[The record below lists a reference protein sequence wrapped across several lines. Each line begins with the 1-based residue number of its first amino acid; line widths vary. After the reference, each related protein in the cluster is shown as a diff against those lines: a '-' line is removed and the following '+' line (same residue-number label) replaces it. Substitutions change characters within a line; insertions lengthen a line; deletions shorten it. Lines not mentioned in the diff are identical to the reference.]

1 MTHFTLTRRHVLLG
15 GLAAAAL
22 LPHAGFAQTGTTAA
36 GTPKS
41 GGTLRI
47 SHSTRIAT
55 LNVLNLSGPAE
66 YPVADMIYSGLTRI
80 GLDNKPHPD
89 LATSWEA
96 SDDAS
101 EFTFHL
107 RDNVTF
113 HDGQPFTADDVV
125 ATFKAILNPDVPA
138 AARSVLDM
146 VDAIEAVNLLTVRF
160 KLKTPFADLP
170 FSTAHANA
178 RILSKAALEK
188 PLTELDTKANGT
200 GPFKLET
207 YDSAR
212 MVRLVKNETY
222 YQEGKPY
229 LDAVEMLLF
238 PDLTAETANFLSG
251 QTDIMLTVQQADF
264 QRIAGAA
271 GVEAKRVPAG
281 RYVCVVMRQDQKPWD
296 DVRVRKALSMAVDR
310 GLLVDV
316 ILEGLGRPA
325 YDSIVAPELEFATD
339 KPEIAYDPEG
349 AKKLL
354 AEAGYPD
361 GLKLTLVA
369 SDRPAIRAQ
378 TAIALKQTAA
388 AGGFDLTIQTMPHD
402 TYLANVWQKGAFYIG
417 YWGMQP
423 TIDATYN
430 LLLTS
435 DASYEDTAWK
445 NKEFDALVAKGRA
458 TVDPAERARIYAEA
472 QALEL
477 EDRPYIVP
485 FFEDVLTANRDG
497 TENWSVAPIS
507 RYFYV
512 EDVWLDRA

>member
-15 GLAAAAL
+15 GLASAAL
-22 LPHAGFAQTGTTAA
+22 LPMRGTALAQS
-36 GTPKS
+36 GTPQA

-55 LNVLNLSGPAE
+55 LNVLSLSGPAE
-66 YPVADMIYSGLTRI
+66 YPCIDMIYSGLTRI
-80 GLDNKPHPD
+80 GVDNQAHPD

-96 SDDAS
+96 SDDAT

-107 RDNVTF
+107 RENVTF

-125 ATFKAILNPDVPA
+125 ATFEAILDPDVPA
-138 AARSVLDM
+138 AARPVLDM
-146 VDAIEAVNLLTVRF
+146 VDTVEAVDPLTVVF

-178 RILSKAALEK
+178 RILSRAALEA
-188 PLTELDTKANGT
+188 PLSELDTKANGT
-200 GPFKLET
+200 GPFKLER

-212 MVRLVKNETY
+212 IVRLVKNENY

-251 QTDIMLTVQQADF
+251 STDVMLTVQQADF
-264 QRIAGAA
+264 QRVADAIGI
-271 GVEAKRVPAG
+271 EAQRVASG
-281 RYVCVVMRQDQKPWD
+281 RYVCVTMRQDQEPWN
-296 DVRVRKALSMAVDR
+296 DVRVRKALAHAVDR
-310 GLLVDV
+310 QLLVDI
-316 ILEGLGRPA
+316 ILEGFGRPA
-325 YDSIVAPELEFATD
+325 YDSIVAPEIQFATGTE
-339 KPEIAYDPEG
+339 EIAYDPDR
-349 AKKLL
+349 ARALL

-361 GLKLTLVA
+361 GIRATLVA
-369 SDRPAIRAQ
+369 SDRPGIRVQ
-378 TAIALKQTAA
+378 TAIAIQQTAA
-388 AGGFDLTIQTMPHD
+388 AAGFTIEVETMPHD
-402 TYLANVWQKGAFYIG
+402 TYLANVWMKGAFYIG

-435 DASYEDTAWK
+435 EASYEDTAWK
-445 NKEFDALVAKGRA
+445 NETFDRLIAEGRA
-458 TVDPAERARIYAEA
+458 TVDEARRAEIYAQA
-472 QALEL
+472 QALEI
-477 EDRPYIVP
+477 EERPYIVP
-485 FFEDVLTANRDG
+485 FFEDVLTASRD
-497 TENWSVAPIS
+497 TVEDWSIAPIS

-512 EDVWLDRA
+512 EDVWLERS